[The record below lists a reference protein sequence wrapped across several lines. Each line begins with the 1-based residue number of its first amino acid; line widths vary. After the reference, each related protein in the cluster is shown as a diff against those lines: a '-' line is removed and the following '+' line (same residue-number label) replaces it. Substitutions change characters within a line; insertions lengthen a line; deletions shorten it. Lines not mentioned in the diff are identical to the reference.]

1 MDFNE
6 YQKLAMTTRNKDI
19 NQKDMLIN
27 SVMGLN
33 GEAGEVADK
42 VKKIIR
48 DTEYVRNEKGE
59 IVLSDDNREN
69 LALEVGDVLWYCATF
84 AHDIGMTLEDVAKMN
99 VAKLQSRQNRGKLG
113 GSGDCR

>member
-1 MDFNE
+1 MKLNDYQQEALKTAVYPRE
-6 YQKLAMTTRNKDI
+6 YSSVYLALGM
-19 NQKDMLIN
+19 
-27 SVMGLN
+27 N

-59 IVLSDDNREN
+59 IVLPDDKREN

-99 VAKLQSRQNRGKLG
+99 VAKIQSRQNRGKLG
-113 GSGDCR
+113 GSGDNR

>member
-33 GEAGEVADK
+33 GEERVFT
-42 VKKIIR
+42 VSQLCP
-48 DTEYVRNEKGE
+48 YPF
-59 IVLSDDNREN
+59 SDDD
-69 LALEVGDVLWYCATF
+69 L
-84 AHDIGMTLEDVAKMN
+84 K
-99 VAKLQSRQNRGKLG
+99 
-113 GSGDCR
+113 